1 MKKISTAYLASMI
14 AACSLAQQTHAADTA
29 TLEDVEVISSA
40 TRTEQPIDGV
50 TATVLVIDRAQ
61 IEKSGA
67 QTLKDIIANDASLII
82 QYGTFPSASS
92 ASKSSISI
100 RGIGA
105 SGTLW
110 LIDGRRMSGEVSNP
124 YDMDRIPASIIERIE
139 VVKGPMS
146 ALYGADAVGGV
157 INIITKKP
165 KNKLMASVSARYG
178 SSEGNDRSSQSLSA
192 DFRAG
197 SDQVRYS
204 LYASVQSSNP
214 YTETENT
221 NTRIGPNRV
230 PPSKFNALP
239 NALDS
244 YAVDVTYRDE
254 ADVKSLGGRIEADI
268 TDSVMAGIEFNWFEE
283 EREGVF
289 RANFHPTAVSPGP
302 GQFVPAFD
310 VPVISND
317 NNKRLD
323 IAADMTVD
331 VNPDLLW
338 TMRFYNSSYEKRND
352 TYMLAYQDFGFPS
365 ELASASSGMN
375 ANVDT
380 NTLESYIN
388 WSANDSHLLTLGGEV
403 RDEKREATVF
413 SQNNDLEE
421 RSVAYQALYVQD
433 EWQLNES
440 LRFTLAGRY
449 DRYEQ
454 DAYTDAMGAKRDSN
468 TDSEPTFRFGLVK
481 NINSSFNTRINIA
494 QAYRVPDIRELF
506 IQKQTPAGLQL
517 GAQAVNPSVGKL
529 AHELSAE
536 TTNAFEIGFFG
547 AVKNFDYQ
555 VTAFHN
561 VIDNRI
567 EQIGVDADGDQ
578 ITDYFTSMNISEA
591 ETTGVEID
599 LRYPFNDKLKGQL
612 YWTEM
617 DSENKETGNPLEFNP
632 ERVIATSLEWQST
645 EKLSLRLKATYT
657 GEQYYTENRVDKKS
671 SPYTLINSTIN
682 YKLGS
687 DDRIEVFGGVDNMFD
702 ETVDKRLGSN
712 EGRFYF
718 AGLRSHF

>member
-1 MKKISTAYLASMI
+1 MKRMNSAYLASMMT
-14 AACSLAQQTHAADTA
+14 ACSFTLQAHAADLTEI
-29 TLEDVEVISSA
+29 EDVEVISSA

-50 TATVLVIDRAQ
+50 TASVLVIDRAQ
-61 IEKSGA
+61 IESSGA
-67 QTLKDIIANDASLII
+67 QTLKDIIADDASLII

-105 SGTLW
+105 SGTLM
-110 LIDGRRMSGEVSNP
+110 LIDGRRMSGEVRNP

-165 KNKLMASVSARYG
+165 KNQSMASVSARYG
-178 SSEGNDRSSQSLSA
+178 TSEDSDRSSQSLSA

-197 SDQVRYS
+197 SDRIRYS
-204 LYASVQSSNP
+204 LYASVQSSTP

-221 NTRIGPNRV
+221 NTTISPNRV
-230 PPSKFNALP
+230 PPSKFAALP

-254 ADVKSLGGRIEADI
+254 ADVKSVGGRIEADL
-268 TDSVMAGIEFNWFEE
+268 TDSVLAGIEFNWFDE

-317 NNKRLD
+317 NNQRLD
-323 IAADMTVD
+323 VAVDVTVD

-338 TMRFYNSSYEKRND
+338 TTRFYNSSYEKRND
-352 TYMLAYQDFGFPS
+352 TYMLAFQDFGFPS
-365 ELASASSGMN
+365 EAASASSGMN
-375 ANVDT
+375 ANVDI
-380 NTLESYIN
+380 NTLESYVN
-388 WSANDSHLLTLGGEV
+388 WSANNAHLLTLGGEV

-413 SQNNDLEE
+413 SQNNDLEK
-421 RSVAYQALYVQD
+421 RSVAYQALYAQD
-433 EWQLNES
+433 EWEVNDS

-454 DAYTDAMGAKRDSN
+454 DSYTDALGVKRDSS

-481 NINSSFNTRINIA
+481 KFKPSFNTRINIA
-494 QAYRVPDIRELF
+494 EAYRVPDIRELF

-517 GAQAVNPSVGKL
+517 GAQAVNPSVGKQ

-536 TTNAFEIGFFG
+536 TTNAYEIGFFG
-547 AVKNFDYQ
+547 AVNNVDYQ
-555 VTAFHN
+555 LMVFHN

-567 EQIGVDADGDQ
+567 EQIGVDSDGDQ

-591 ETTGVEID
+591 ETTGIELD
-599 LRYPFNDKLKGQL
+599 LRYAFNDDLKGQL
-612 YWTEM
+612 FWTEM

-645 EKLSLRLKATYT
+645 EKLSLQLKATYT
-657 GEQYYTENRVDKKS
+657 GEQFYTENNVDKQS
-671 SPYTLINSTIN
+671 SPYTLVNSRVN
-682 YKLGS
+682 YKVGGKGQV
-687 DDRIEVFGGVDNMFD
+687 EVFGGVDNMFD
-702 ETVDKRLGSN
+702 KAIDKRLGSN
-712 EGRFYF
+712 VGRFYF